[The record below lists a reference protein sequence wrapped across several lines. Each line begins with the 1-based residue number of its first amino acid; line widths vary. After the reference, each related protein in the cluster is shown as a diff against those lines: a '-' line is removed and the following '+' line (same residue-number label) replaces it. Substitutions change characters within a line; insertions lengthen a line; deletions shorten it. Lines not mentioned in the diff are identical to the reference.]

1 MNNLLPVVLTEKEI
15 LDKLGNDGKGKLKY
29 NMMEGGYMS
38 NDGAVCLILNRSPYN
53 GMLIPMKEN
62 DEKTNTLWA
71 KYICK
76 LFGYKYE
83 DKEVSATVEAE
94 PTSIIPE
101 EPELAQAIPTPPEA
115 NATSQETTNTNA
127 PVSSAPVSEYA
138 SVKINTTEEPI
149 ALGDT
154 TGLPNDVWLEW
165 RKHGPNGDIPYTLG
179 GSDVSAVFKVS
190 PWTSPTLLWHI
201 KHGDAPPK
209 EMANEGQLE
218 LGHLLEPIVAYLFAK
233 DTGYNVFEDKTL
245 YQHPLYEWALA
256 NVDRLYIK
264 PDGEM
269 GILECKSTSYEG
281 ATKNWNENA
290 HPYYYELQLR
300 FYMAVLNINE
310 GYLAVLWGNNPER
323 DFVKKK
329 IVRDLEIE
337 REMFGVLQEFID
349 SLYKGECPEFEGVK
363 TSLELAAFKHIFP
376 KGNAGLPSLELGD
389 KNGKIVK
396 RYAELDE
403 KKKALKKEL
412 DGIETDMD
420 ELAVKIIAV
429 MKEHEEGVYT
439 TSDGTIYTAK
449 YPTRSRTTVDSAKL
463 KKDHPEIYE
472 ECAKTSYSRPFSV
485 KVKVPKV

>member
-1 MNNLLPVVLTEKEI
+1 
-15 LDKLGNDGKGKLKY
+15 
-29 NMMEGGYMS
+29 
-38 NDGAVCLILNRSPYN
+38 
-53 GMLIPMKEN
+53 
-62 DEKTNTLWA
+62 
-71 KYICK
+71 
-76 LFGYKYE
+76 
-83 DKEVSATVEAE
+83 
-94 PTSIIPE
+94 
-101 EPELAQAIPTPPEA
+101 
-115 NATSQETTNTNA
+115 
-127 PVSSAPVSEYA
+127 
-138 SVKINTTEEPI
+138 
-149 ALGDT
+149 
-154 TGLPNDVWLEW
+154 
-165 RKHGPNGDIPYTLG
+165 
-179 GSDVSAVFKVS
+179 
-190 PWTSPTLLWHI
+190 
-201 KHGDAPPK
+201 
-209 EMANEGQLE
+209 
-218 LGHLLEPIVAYLFAK
+218 
-233 DTGYNVFEDKTL
+233 
-245 YQHPLYEWALA
+245 
-256 NVDRLYIK
+256 
-264 PDGEM
+264 
-269 GILECKSTSYEG
+269 
-281 ATKNWNENA
+281 
-290 HPYYYELQLR
+290 
-300 FYMAVLNINE
+300 MAVLNINV

-363 TSLELAAFKHIFP
+363 TSLELAAFKHIF